1 MSRLREAFGKEFLIT
16 SEISL
21 PRGPNTAR
29 FAGEI
34 AEYKK
39 LGEKIHAVNVVD
51 NPGSM
56 LLMGSLPASI
66 MLKQSGLEP
75 IYQITG
81 RDRNQ
86 LGIQSDLIG
95 AAAFGIENVLALT
108 GDPTTSPSSDHPK
121 AKAVFDLNSVSMI
134 KVINGMNKGADN
146 AGKKLNK
153 PTDFFVGAALAPG
166 AANPAGEI
174 KKTQLKLAA
183 GARFF
188 QTQVVFDA
196 ETVNSFLIQYQKKTG
211 SDLKDKV
218 LVGVLPLYSV
228 GVMEF
233 LKKIPG
239 IIVPKKVEERIKK
252 AKDPLK
258 EGVAIASEVIAQL
271 KDTGIAGAHLMPAGK
286 FEGLKMLLDE
296 IKEI

>member
-1 MSRLREAFGKEFLIT
+1 MSRLREAFGKEFIYT

-21 PRGPNTAR
+21 PRGPNTTR

-34 AEYKK
+34 SEYKR
-39 LGEKIHAVNVVD
+39 LGKKIHAINVVD
-51 NPGSM
+51 NPGAM
-56 LLMGSLPASI
+56 LLMASLPASI

-75 IYQITG
+75 IYQVTG

-121 AKAVFDLNSVSMI
+121 AKGVFDLTSVSMI
-134 KVINGMNKGADN
+134 KAINKMNAGFDN
-146 AGKKLNK
+146 ADKKLNK

-166 AANPAGEI
+166 TANISGEI

-196 ETVNSFLIQYQKKTG
+196 NTVNGFLNQYEKKAG
-211 SDLKDKV
+211 GDIRDKV

-228 GVMEF
+228 GMMDF

-239 IIVPKKVEERIKK
+239 IIIPKKVEERIKK

-258 EGVAIASEVIAQL
+258 EGVAIASEVIAEL
-271 KDTGIAGAHLMPAGK
+271 KDTGIAGAHIMPAGK
-286 FEGLKMLLDE
+286 FSGLTMLLDE
-296 IKEI
+296 IKRL